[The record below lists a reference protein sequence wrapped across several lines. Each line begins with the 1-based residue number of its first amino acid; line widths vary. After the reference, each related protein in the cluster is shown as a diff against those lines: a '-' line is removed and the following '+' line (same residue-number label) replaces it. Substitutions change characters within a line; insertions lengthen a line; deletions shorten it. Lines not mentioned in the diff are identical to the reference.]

1 MSACILC
8 GSHWRPHWPTEKE
21 RVRNQAEIK
30 VCEQTTAA
38 PKTSGKRQQQQQPAM
53 PGPALWSGECL
64 FFFFFF
70 SPESHADLTQV
81 GLADGVGYGYGEQ
94 LARSLALLHDHGH
107 ESRSAAASCTSACHL
122 SCARDPWL
130 QNAAVTTINF
140 HFSRAH
146 GGRQREGG
154 A

>member
-70 SPESHADLTQV
+70 SQKATQISLKS
-81 GLADGVGYGYGEQ
+81 GLQMAMAR
-94 LARSLALLHDHGH
+94 LWRAARSLA
-107 ESRSAAASCTSACHL
+107 RSP
-122 SCARDPWL
+122 AR
-130 QNAAVTTINF
+130 
-140 HFSRAH
+140 SRA
-146 GGRQREGG
+146 RESLCSCKLHFRMPSLLRPRSVAPERSGNNNKLSL
-154 A
+154 

>member
-1 MSACILC
+1 MIAFILC

-64 FFFFFF
+64 FFFFFLARK
-70 SPESHADLTQV
+70 PRQSHSSRACRWRWLW
-81 GLADGVGYGYGEQ
+81 LWRA
-94 LARSLALLHDHGH
+94 ARSLA
-107 ESRSAAASCTSACHL
+107 RSP
-122 SCARDPWL
+122 AR
-130 QNAAVTTINF
+130 
-140 HFSRAH
+140 SRA
-146 GGRQREGG
+146 RESLCSCKLHFRMPSLLRPRSVAPERSGNNNKLSL
-154 A
+154 